1 MRVLVVEKDRTV
13 RQQLNRMVSRFS
25 RCDEVASERDALAA
39 IQRALRSHD
48 PFAVV
53 LVNGDVPE
61 QTGNR
66 LLNRIR
72 EYEQASQLEPESAK
86 IVFGAAHGEN
96 SSRNSY
102 LEMPVTEEKLIAQLR
117 KLALVG
123 A

>member
-1 MRVLVVEKDRTV
+1 MRVLVVEKDRKV

-53 LVNGDVPE
+53 LVNGDEPK
-61 QTGNR
+61 QSGNR

-72 EYEQASQLEPESAK
+72 EYEQASQLAPESAK
-86 IVFGAAHGEN
+86 IVFGAATSEGN
-96 SSRNSY
+96 SRDSF
-102 LEMPVTEEKLIAQLR
+102 LEMPVTEEKLIEQLR
-117 KLALVG
+117 KLAVVD